1 MALTDQDGSIRVGYI
16 EYLEGVGSA
25 PPPNDVAVI
34 AACDEA
40 AVASAAT
47 NLALRQ
53 VTLADAP
60 HESRHIEH
68 DSLRD
73 VAAGRR
79 SGAQVVAARGD
90 RYGRNGDRARGAD
103 RCHAGSGG
111 ASRAVYEYEL

>member
-1 MALTDQDGSIRVGYI
+1 MGYI
-16 EYLEGVGSA
+16 EYLEGPGSA
-25 PPPNDVAVI
+25 ASFNDVGVS
-34 AACDEA
+34 AACDED

-47 NLALRQ
+47 ILALRQ

-60 HESRHIEH
+60 HVSRHMEH

-90 RYGRNGDRARGAD
+90 RYGRNGDRARAAD
-103 RCHAGSGG
+103 RCHAGSSGG
-111 ASRAVYEYEL
+111 ARRAVYEYER

>member
-1 MALTDQDGSIRVGYI
+1 MK
-16 EYLEGVGSA
+16 YLEGVGS
-25 PPPNDVAVI
+25 PPPLNDVGLSALYE
-34 AACDEA
+34 D
-40 AVASAAT
+40 AVASAI
-47 NLALRQ
+47 NVALRQ

-79 SGAQVVAARGD
+79 SGAQVVAARGH
-90 RYGRNGDRARGAD
+90 RYGRNSDRARAAD

-111 ASRAVYEYEL
+111 ARRAVYEYEL